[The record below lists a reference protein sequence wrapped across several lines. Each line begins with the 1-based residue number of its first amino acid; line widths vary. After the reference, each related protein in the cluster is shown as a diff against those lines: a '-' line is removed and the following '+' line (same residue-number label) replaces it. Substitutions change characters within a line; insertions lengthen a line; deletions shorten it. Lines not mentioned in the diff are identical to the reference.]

1 MKGKKRRTPQQ
12 IVRLLQEAD
21 TRLNAG
27 QGIAQVCQQL
37 EIAESTFHRW
47 RNQYGGMKSEEAKR
61 LVELEKENARLKRLV
76 GELTL
81 DKEMLKEL
89 ARGNF

>member
-12 IVRLLQEAD
+12 IVRLLEEAD

-27 QGIAQVCQQL
+27 QSLAQVCQQL

-81 DKEMLKEL
+81 DKEMLREL

>member
-27 QGIAQVCQQL
+27 QGL
-37 EIAESTFHRW
+37 EYTPSAIPLLSLPAAGNCRIHFPS
-47 RNQYGGMKSEEAKR
+47 
-61 LVELEKENARLKRLV
+61 LEKPVWRHEK
-76 GELTL
+76 
-81 DKEMLKEL
+81 
-89 ARGNF
+89 

>member
-12 IVRLLQEAD
+12 IVRLLQEVD

>member
-1 MKGKKRRTPQQ
+1 
-12 IVRLLQEAD
+12 
-21 TRLNAG
+21 
-27 QGIAQVCQQL
+27 
-37 EIAESTFHRW
+37 
-47 RNQYGGMKSEEAKR
+47 MKSEEAKR

>member
-1 MKGKKRRTPQQ
+1 MKGKKRRTPEQ
-12 IVRLLQEAD
+12 IVKLLEEAD

-27 QGIAQVCQQL
+27 QSLGQVCQAL

-47 RNQYGGMKSEEAKR
+47 RNQYGGMKSEEARR
-61 LVELEKENARLKRLV
+61 LKFLEKENAQLKRMI
-76 GELTL
+76 GELML

>member
-12 IVRLLQEAD
+12 IVRLLDEAD

-27 QGIAQVCQQL
+27 QSLAQVCQQL

-61 LVELEKENARLKRLV
+61 LVELEKENARLKKLV

>member
-12 IVRLLQEAD
+12 IVRLLEEAD

-27 QGIAQVCQQL
+27 QSLAQVCQQL

-47 RNQYGGMKSEEAKR
+47 KNQYGGMKSEEAKR

-81 DKEMLKEL
+81 DKEMLREL

>member
-1 MKGKKRRTPQQ
+1 MKGKKCRTPQQ
-12 IVRLLQEAD
+12 IVRLLEEDDA
-21 TRLNAG
+21 RLNAG
-27 QGIAQVCQQL
+27 QSLAQVCQQL

-81 DKEMLKEL
+81 DKEMLREL

>member
-27 QGIAQVCQQL
+27 QGLAQVCQQM

>member
-12 IVRLLQEAD
+12 IVRLLEEVDA
-21 TRLNAG
+21 RLNAG
-27 QGIAQVCQQL
+27 QSLAQVCQQL

-61 LVELEKENARLKRLV
+61 LVELEKENA
-76 GELTL
+76 
-81 DKEMLKEL
+81 
-89 ARGNF
+89 

>member
-12 IVRLLQEAD
+12 IVRLLEEAD

-27 QGIAQVCQQL
+27 QSLAQVCQQL

>member
-12 IVRLLQEAD
+12 IVRLLEEVDA
-21 TRLNAG
+21 RFNAG
-27 QGIAQVCQQL
+27 QSLAQVCQQL

-61 LVELEKENARLKRLV
+61 LVELEKENARLKKLV

>member
-12 IVRLLQEAD
+12 IVRLLEEAD

-27 QGIAQVCQQL
+27 QSLAQVCQRL
-37 EIAESTFHRW
+37 EMAESTFHRW

>member
-1 MKGKKRRTPQQ
+1 MTGKKRRTPQQ
-12 IVRLLQEAD
+12 IVRLLEEAD

-27 QGIAQVCQQL
+27 QSLSQVCQQL